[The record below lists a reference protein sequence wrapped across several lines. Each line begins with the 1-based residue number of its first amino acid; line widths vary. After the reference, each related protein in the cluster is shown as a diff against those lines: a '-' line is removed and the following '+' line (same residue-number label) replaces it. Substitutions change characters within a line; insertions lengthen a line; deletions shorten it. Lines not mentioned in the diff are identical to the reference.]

1 MKKILAIG
9 CLVAIT
15 IMSVGVVNAAKK
27 TKYVLGGDYE
37 LRAACT
43 DTYAQGDV
51 YAYNE
56 NYYPVGSATG
66 YYTYNGDTYTI
77 SLPGTSY
84 QSYWSG
90 SRTISASAR
99 FYKTTTR
106 LTKSGTTYSISASN

>member
-9 CLVAIT
+9 CLVAIM
-15 IMSVGVVNAAKK
+15 IMSVGVVNAAVNS
-27 TKYVLGGDYE
+27 KYVLGGDYE
-37 LRAACT
+37 LRAECT

-66 YYTYNGDTYTI
+66 YYTYDGNTYTTL
-77 SLPGTSY
+77 LPGTGY

-90 SRTISASAR
+90 SKNLTSTSR
-99 FYKTTTR
+99 FYKTTTK